1 MNTII
6 ITAGGFGKRMGSEIP
21 KQFLPIAGKPILMHT
36 LEAFHSFNTSD
47 QLLLT
52 LPEDWHE
59 YWRNECS
66 KLNFNIPHELVTG
79 GEERYHSIQNAL
91 NVAKGNII
99 AVHDGVR
106 PLVCEKTIKR
116 CFETAERIGSA
127 VPVIPAKESVRWT
140 KNNVS
145 KSVPRQEYVLV
156 QTPQVFHAHI
166 LRKAYTLPF
175 EPNFT
180 DDASLVEKAGFSI
193 NLVEGNEENLKITHP
208 IDLMLAE
215 VLFKQRKEATKE

>member
-6 ITAGGFGKRMGSEIP
+6 ITAGGFGKRMGSELP
-21 KQFLPIAGKPILMHT
+21 KQFLKISGKAILMHT
-36 LEAFHSFNTSD
+36 LEAFYNYDSTN

-59 YWRNECS
+59 YWLNECAIS
-66 KLNFNIPHELVTG
+66 NFSIPHELIPG
-79 GEERYHSIQNAL
+79 GEERFHSIQNAIK
-91 NVAKGNII
+91 VAKGNII

-145 KSVPRQEYVLV
+145 KSVPRKEYVLV

-166 LRKAYTLPF
+166 LKKAYSFPY
-175 EPNFT
+175 EPHFT

-208 IDLMLAE
+208 VDLLLAE
-215 VLFKQRKEATKE
+215 VLFNQRKEEEKE